1 MPMMHNLV
9 HGSAGS
15 DSSDIVVCIT
25 LETTSTDQMFK
36 EESKIQ
42 NTTDEEILS
51 ERKKNCRPRLIHLDW
66 CICSV
71 REEFK
76 VMDLG
81 KAVVDPKVWI
91 DDATQERTR
100 VTQDL
105 VLAEGISFTDAIN
118 KLMKS
123 VE

>member
-1 MPMMHNLV
+1 MR
-9 HGSAGS
+9 
-15 DSSDIVVCIT
+15 D
-25 LETTSTDQMFK
+25 
-36 EESKIQ
+36 
-42 NTTDEEILS
+42 
-51 ERKKNCRPRLIHLDW
+51 
-66 CICSV
+66 
-71 REEFK
+71 EFK

-105 VLAEGISFTDAIN
+105 VLAEGISFTEAIN
-118 KLMKS
+118 KLTES